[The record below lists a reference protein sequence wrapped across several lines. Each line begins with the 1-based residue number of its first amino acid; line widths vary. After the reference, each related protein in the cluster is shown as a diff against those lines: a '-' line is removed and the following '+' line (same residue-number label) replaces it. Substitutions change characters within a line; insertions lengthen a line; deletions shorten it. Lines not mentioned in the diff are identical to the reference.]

1 MMIACMAMS
10 SAFGAVTWYL
20 NESFETG
27 QIPQDWTQ
35 EVLSSNVAYWT
46 VEDTATVPA
55 GAKYPATG
63 FSSQYY
69 VALRNLTGM
78 DKHYVTRLI
87 TPPID
92 FVSSGAY
99 LPILTFAHA
108 QPGIAGDFD
117 TLRVSYRPN
126 ANTPWVPI
134 VEYSSRIDL
143 WRTDTLDLPGY
154 FSATEY
160 QLAFE
165 IIENMGRGVVLDDIR
180 IKNTSFCTPAS
191 DLTVTIPGST
201 GVRLTWVGDLETDQF
216 EVVVSEQPITDWDN
230 YTAVYHGYSGEFF
243 ADVEGLS
250 PVTFYY
256 AYVRAHCIDS
266 EQDWTDWAS
275 VTFETIM
282 GAELPYTENFGSNL
296 PTLWTRGTSF
306 SDARPSFSAGNTTSV
321 DSSYAMV
328 FSSISAG
335 NYAYAAMPEIPVA
348 LSNVEVGF
356 WGAAGTSVKT
366 PSSNYSGRLYLGVM
380 TNPNDVAT
388 FEVVDSVTLS
398 VAHKHEYFT
407 VPFQAYA
414 GRGRFI
420 AFMARDPE
428 QNTTFNVDKVTVRE
442 VPTFTPTHV
451 KVSKVTPDGFDI
463 KANLNGA
470 TSMNI
475 RVARAADYVHMN
487 AVMPSSF
494 LVSQNGI
501 SGNSYH
507 VNAQLGDSI
516 VAVYVQGVKN
526 GVAGDWSFPVIVRI
540 PARASLPLTY
550 NFNETDPTVSL
561 LSLDKEL
568 RSTSKATAAAGVYFT
583 PLEYAY
589 YYPALSKA
597 TTKPVYSGAHLQ
609 LRGNDRWFALPYIDN
624 LDNLGLSFRLAAAS
638 AGQSRVAV
646 GVMTDPYDLSTF
658 TQLAT
663 FDGGAAT
670 YVKCDVD
677 LSEYEGTGHYVAI
690 RAIAPATPQVSYGGS
705 VNHIDDLTVQEIVGC
720 RAPSRPKVTV
730 TAFSATITWKAN
742 NMTSWKAVL
751 YDAAGTTALDSM
763 VVNSPSAT
771 FTNLQPETSYKYHL
785 TTICSGETVPM
796 EDKFAFTTP
805 MAMPLVETFDEL
817 TQSFIIPTGW
827 SNTEGTT
834 TSLGY
839 RWMYYAN
846 GYEGAC
852 VRFDSESNAA
862 GNTNYLALPAVYL
875 TRAAV
880 LKFWWKNAQGG
891 PAKVLISTDGGET
904 RVKLDSLRQ
913 SEEWV
918 DYEIDLSTYTGQ
930 TVNFYF
936 MSTSNAN
943 QAYHY
948 LDEVKIVDKPT
959 CLHPQNLVISEIKGN
974 SVRASWTA
982 GGDETQWQYV
992 AVPQGQALDWA
1003 NGVIVDS
1010 TNVLIS
1016 GLDALTTYE
1025 LYVRGYC
1032 SASDQSEAI
1041 KKTFTTACGIVAI
1054 PFEET
1059 FTGLS
1064 SSNPIP
1070 ECWDNSMGS
1079 MTSDSYKW
1087 STYSSGYQGAC
1098 LRFNSYNATNG
1109 QTNYLRSPDF
1119 NITSACKLSFM
1130 WKNPAGGAG
1139 EVFIAQAGDT
1149 ANLVSVLSSGLT
1161 GVSTWKEVTIDL
1173 TQYVGQTIN
1182 IYFKGTSNYGYND
1195 AYLYLDNVKII
1206 LIDVNCRGVSSIRA
1220 NAASASTAN
1229 VQWIAGGAQVVDI
1242 EVADSANFGGAT
1254 VYPAVS
1260 SNPFVLNGLTENS
1273 TYYVRVRQTCDS
1285 LGEWIE
1291 DSFKTLCF
1299 PKDVDDLGLVTFNG
1313 GASDIDCWSI
1323 GYTDPGTTSSPT
1335 KPTVASSTGLGRYLS
1350 FSKRATS
1357 KTSSDT
1363 TYYSDGLYAMLP
1375 ELTIDSVN
1383 HYEITFNAFKTT
1395 STSGDLGRIEVG
1407 VITDPADFAT
1417 FTAVQTLTLDYAADS
1432 TEEKSYTVN
1441 FVNYVGDYNDD
1452 YGKYIMFRTQAGD
1465 SSLNVGIDNVEIAPL
1480 SACPR
1485 IVEGVISNV
1494 QESSV
1499 TYSWE
1504 GNGATSYSVVV
1515 LPEIGNPNEAF
1526 GAVFT
1531 GETTADSI
1539 VVTGLTPAT
1548 YYYAYVR
1555 ANCDGSEGRWSAFTR
1570 FHSGCGL
1577 MTLPYNEGFE
1587 LYSGGKYNDNIPSPL
1602 CWDSYSTSGYVPHV
1616 IESGSYKYVHSGQKA
1631 LTFYGSGDNY
1641 AIMPEFEDPLNTMEL
1656 RFWYQCESS
1665 TNGTL
1670 TVGYITAGIDSIAK
1684 AFVPLV
1690 TYQPTMTSTECVL
1703 DLDSLPD
1710 DAYRLVFKWTY
1721 SSQYSC
1727 CIDDISLTSTQ
1738 GCFPLS
1744 SIKRSKVNRK
1754 GFTVTMIPMSGREP
1768 AGYDLVCST
1777 VPLGEEALDTVAK
1790 IAVDSTGVYT
1800 FTTLVRETTYYVY
1813 ARANCGDDEVSP
1825 WMSMSVRTTGLNSCD
1840 NQVEIGS
1847 EESTST
1853 GLPDN
1858 TYYKYS
1864 LSQQIY
1870 TPEELEQVG
1879 NIASVA
1885 LYNSGPTRVRTI
1897 NVYLKHVTK
1906 NVFASTSDWVSYSA
1920 ADRVYSGEFT
1930 FSADAWNAITFNQM
1944 FDYNGIDNI
1953 VLIIEDLTGSY
1964 ETTSVSHGVFTTA
1977 AGNQALYK
1985 YQDDGAISIATM
1997 SGTLSPKKNH
2007 AIFSFCYNLVA
2018 CPAVTDIT
2026 TTLKGDGTSEA
2037 LISWTAS
2044 QGDYVSGYDVL
2055 VSSVLLPDSAE
2066 IVPNYTNIQA
2076 DSLLVQNLQADSTYY
2091 IYVRANCMADG
2102 HDDGMSEWASA
2113 TFTMLGTCPA
2123 VANLQSELVASNAIS
2138 VSWNPAYVGQPETFI
2153 YVLSTTTL
2161 NDAALEA
2168 ATPVAVNDTTAVLL
2182 NELAYAQRYYI
2193 YVASVCGES
2202 HSVWTMTSI
2211 TTEAMCAQALSLTA
2225 EAVYHNR
2232 VRLHWTPSAFST
2244 AQRWEVG
2251 VMENENVVTTV
2262 ADTTALLIGLA
2273 PSTEYVAYVRAICAD
2288 SEGSELTTLPFTTA
2302 PQPAACVTVGTG
2314 SNSGYTVPF
2323 NNWYHYAWTQTIY
2336 QASDIGQS
2344 GEIKSITFDCTAG
2357 SSLSDNVVIY
2367 LAHTSMSTVT
2377 SSSWVPQA
2385 DLVQVYANP
2394 NFSHPTAAGPLTIM
2408 LTTPFVYNGVD
2419 NLAVV
2424 VSSKKSSYSYSLN
2437 YAYTT
2442 DAGNV
2447 TLYTQSDN
2455 DSSDGDYPTST
2466 GTTSASRANIQFCF
2480 DESDCASVT
2489 NLQVNDITT
2498 TSATVSWEP
2507 MGQETSWSV
2516 YLSGVEL
2523 TDMSGVQM
2531 QRTSS
2536 FTQALSGL
2544 EPDGDYWY
2552 YVQPVCG
2559 GQWRSIHFIT
2569 TAICMAPTGAEA
2581 DLVESTSAVLSWV
2594 DEPGEAAGYM
2604 VAVGEADTFDIADAG
2619 TYQLF
2624 NVPAGRTT
2632 LTVPNLTPETSYA
2645 FAVKVVCDGSLTSRF
2660 SEAGTFT
2667 TDCAENAVPWM
2678 EDFEGDV
2685 SCWRIAN
2692 LQSTSSTYWPTLTTS
2707 SSEVYQG
2714 STALKMYA
2722 YRSSYTAADSAM
2734 VILPPVSLD
2743 TLTLQ
2748 ELGIRFYARTSS
2760 SSYSNY
2766 YDHLQVGVLDGLDLR
2781 SFTLVEDLQLTTT
2794 YDRYDVS
2801 FEDYAGT
2808 GKRIAILAVVDPT
2821 ASTSSCY
2828 AYIDNIQVRKA
2839 SSCRSPKTL
2848 AVQAV
2853 DADSVTISWVGG
2865 EASQWQYVCGRMGFV
2880 PNWANAV
2887 TVTDETTTLHGL
2899 SANTSYDFYV
2909 RSVCSADEVS
2919 DSTSITF
2926 LTACGPTPLP
2936 WSETFE
2942 AYEGAGATQNGVTP
2956 NCWDVYSPDD
2966 DVLPHVITSGMDNAY
2981 IHGGMKALT
2990 FHGSSNDYAVL
3001 PQFTDTLNRLKI
3013 SFWYRAESATYGSMK
3028 LGYIMPNDV
3037 NMNTFQEI
3045 ASYSPNTTMQLYE
3058 ELLTALPDDAYRLVF
3073 YWTNSHSTW
3082 YSACIDDVTVERH
3095 NTNCMGISDLTVDA
3109 ASLSGVQL
3117 HWNYVGGSQNAQV
3130 QVASDARYANIVDS
3144 GTVVNA
3150 ASYYATGLQA
3160 STTYYA
3166 RVRQDCGDGD
3176 YSPWVETTVSTGYG
3190 LPFAPTFSS
3199 TSFPDGWTRSNTS
3212 ANQVFGG
3219 AQMVSTTG
3227 GWSLTSSYNTVI
3239 SATHF
3244 KGNIYG
3250 SSWNNW
3256 VVTPAIDLTP
3266 NVGEGIML
3274 TFEAALTDY
3283 NSTTAP
3289 DQNGVDDRF
3298 LVAVSI
3304 DGGETWNAAN
3314 VVEWN
3319 NNGTGDYVYNE
3330 VPVTGGEYTIN
3341 MSDYAGHVV
3350 KIGFYGESTTSNAD
3364 NDFHFG
3370 KINLHKVL
3378 PSTLY
3383 IDTVCSGES
3392 FYGNGFTI
3400 PADDMHV
3407 GLNAF
3412 STYKQGLTGEMEL
3425 TIQQVYLLPPAND
3438 TIRVELCEGE
3448 HYNDYG
3454 FDFTVTKSEVIRQRF
3469 LGGSVFGCDSMV
3481 YLYVTMLPTVYGEEY
3496 AGITEGESYTWH
3508 GQTFYQSTIA
3518 TDTTSSAVTGCD
3530 SITTLY
3536 LTLCPLVEK
3545 NYHAAFCR
3553 GTVYEDEFFSG
3564 LTAAGIYETVK
3575 ETEQGCQAH
3584 ARIILRELAPGQD
3597 YVDSVE
3603 VKDLPY
3609 VFEDDTI
3616 LLVTDQPGTR
3626 YHRQKDF
3633 GCGTVNVDVHVINRS
3648 ALDNVAAANLR
3659 IAPNPVAVGQ
3669 DITILTDLVV
3679 SSDYSCRVFDAVGK
3693 LVYETDMPSKTI
3705 PGLPT
3710 AGLYT
3715 VRISSGNTLYQ
3726 GKLIVK

>member
-55 GAKYPATG
+55 SAKYPATG

-250 PVTFYY
+250 SATFYY

-266 EQDWTDWAS
+266 EQDWTDWTS
-275 VTFETIM
+275 VTFETII
-282 GAELPYTENFGSNL
+282 GAELPYTENFGPNL
-296 PTLWTRGTSF
+296 PALWTRGTSF

-328 FSSISAG
+328 FSSINAG

-475 RVARAADYVHMN
+475 RVARATDYVHMN

-540 PARASLPLTY
+540 PARASLPLVY
-550 NFNETDPTVSL
+550 NFNDNDPTVSL
-561 LSLDKEL
+561 VSLEKEL
-568 RSTSKATAAAGVYFT
+568 RSTSASKAAAGVYFT

-771 FTNLQPETSYKYHL
+771 FTNLQPETTYKYHL

-846 GYEGAC
+846 GYEGHC
-852 VRFDSESNAA
+852 VRFNSESNAA

-930 TVNFYF
+930 TVNIYF
-936 MSTSNAN
+936 LATSNAN
-943 QAYHY
+943 QSYHY
-948 LDEVKIVDKPT
+948 LDEVKVVDMPT
-959 CLHPQNLVISEIKGN
+959 CLHPQNLVISDIEGN
-974 SVRASWTA
+974 SARASWSA
-982 GGDETQWQYV
+982 GSNETQWQYV

-1003 NGVIVDS
+1003 NGVVVDS
-1010 TNVLIS
+1010 TKALIS

-1070 ECWDNSMGS
+1070 VCWDNSKGT

-1087 STYSSGYQGAC
+1087 STYGSGYQGAC
-1098 LRFNSYNATNG
+1098 LRFNSYSATNG

-1149 ANLVSVLSSGLT
+1149 ANLVSVISSGLT

-1182 IYFKGTSNYGYND
+1182 IYFKGTSNYGSGD
-1195 AYLYLDNVKII
+1195 AYLYLDNVKIV

-1220 NAASASTAN
+1220 NAASATTAN
-1229 VQWIAGGAQVVDI
+1229 VQWIAGGTQEVDI
-1242 EVADSANFGGAT
+1242 EVSDSVNYGGAT
-1254 VYPAVS
+1254 VYSAVS
-1260 SNPFVLNGLTENS
+1260 SNPFIVNGLTENT

-1285 LGEWIE
+1285 LGDWVE

-1375 ELTIDSVN
+1375 ELAIDSVN

-1465 SSLNVGIDNVEIAPL
+1465 SSLNVGIDNIEVTPL
-1480 SACPR
+1480 SNCPR
-1485 IVEGVISNV
+1485 IVEGVITNIE
-1494 QESSV
+1494 ESSV
-1499 TYSWE
+1499 TYKWE
-1504 GNGATSYSVVV
+1504 ANGADSYSVVI
-1515 LPEIGNPNEAF
+1515 LPEIGNPNEA
-1526 GAVFT
+1526 VNVVYT
-1531 GETTADSI
+1531 GEVTADSI
-1539 VVTGLTPAT
+1539 VITDLSPAT

-1555 ANCDGSEGRWSAFTR
+1555 ANCEGAEGRWSAFSR
-1570 FHSGCGL
+1570 FHTACGVKKAPF
-1577 MTLPYNEGFE
+1577 TENFNGAF
-1587 LYSGGKYNDNIPSPL
+1587 NDIPL
-1602 CWDSYSTSGYVPHV
+1602 CWDNTQGKTTTLSYRWTKFTSDGVT
-1616 IESGSYKYVHSGQKA
+1616 GNCLRFNSYNNSKGNDNFLATPSVELDQPTI
-1631 LTFYGSGDNY
+1631 LTFMWKNPAGGGAQVYLEIDGDSTLILLMDS
-1641 AIMPEFEDPLNTMEL
+1641 AAMMGISEWTEKEIDLTP
-1656 RFWYQCESS
+1656 YQGE
-1665 TNGTL
+1665 
-1670 TVGYITAGIDSIAK
+1670 TVRILFYSMSNWGY
-1684 AFVPLV
+1684 
-1690 TYQPTMTSTECVL
+1690 
-1703 DLDSLPD
+1703 D
-1710 DAYRLVFKWTY
+1710 DAYHYLDDVEFLPTM
-1721 SSQYSC
+1721 SC
-1727 CIDDISLTSTQ
+1727 Y
-1738 GCFPLS
+1738 PLNGMT
-1744 SIKRSKVNRK
+1744 INNVNRK
-1754 GFTVTMIPMSGREP
+1754 GFTVTLNAKRGHEAPQ
-1768 AGYDLVCST
+1768 YDLVCST
-1777 VPLGEEALDTVAK
+1777 APLTEDALDTVAK
-1790 IAVDSTGVYT
+1790 ITVDSTGVYT
-1800 FTTLVRETTYYVY
+1800 FSDRIRETQYYLY
-1813 ARANCGDDEVSP
+1813 ARANCGDGDVSTWVSGAAKTKGLVGGEMVIVADGTTSNSYFPVYGTYADTEGTMSQSIYPASMLTNLVGESITSLHWFAKGSNSSWADAVVQVKMGITQVSSFTGAFLPTAAMTTIYTGTLDISAEDGLTIDLATPFEYTGGNLAISFEVISA
-1825 WMSMSVRTTGLNSCD
+1825 
-1840 NQVEIGS
+1840 
-1847 EESTST
+1847 
-1853 GLPDN
+1853 
-1858 TYYKYS
+1858 S
-1864 LSQQIY
+1864 LSY
-1870 TPEELEQVG
+1870 G
-1879 NIASVA
+1879 SVSFDGVN
-1885 LYNSGPTRVRTI
+1885 LSNTI
-1897 NVYLKHVTK
+1897 SRY
-1906 NVFASTSDWVSYSA
+1906 SY
-1920 ADRVYSGEFT
+1920 DTYSGEVSNNST
-1930 FSADAWNAITFNQM
+1930 FLPKLGLTYIFN
-1944 FDYNGIDNI
+1944 
-1953 VLIIEDLTGSY
+1953 LE
-1964 ETTSVSHGVFTTA
+1964 
-1977 AGNQALYK
+1977 
-1985 YQDDGAISIATM
+1985 
-1997 SGTLSPKKNH
+1997 
-2007 AIFSFCYNLVA
+2007 A
-2018 CPAVTDIT
+2018 CPEVTNISSK
-2026 TTLKGDGTSEA
+2026 LLGNGTSEA
-2037 LISWTAS
+2037 LITWDAS
-2044 QGDYVSGYDVL
+2044 QGDYVSGYDVF
-2055 VSSVLLPDSAE
+2055 VSGVELPDSAE
-2066 IVPNYTNIQA
+2066 IVPTYTNIQS
-2076 DSLLVQNLQADSTYY
+2076 DSLVVNGLEADSTYY
-2091 IYVRANCMADG
+2091 IYIRANCMADG
-2102 HDDGMSEWASA
+2102 HDDGISTWASYS
-2113 TFTMLGTCPA
+2113 FTTLAGCPA
-2123 VANLQSELVASNAIS
+2123 VVGLQSELKSTNVAS
-2138 VSWNPAYVGQPETFI
+2138 VSWGTAYASQEESFV
-2153 YVLSTTTL
+2153 YVLSTDTL
-2161 NDAALEA
+2161 SDAALDA
-2168 ATPVAVNDTTAVLL
+2168 AAKVTVSDTTGLL
-2182 NELAYAQRYYI
+2182 LTDLAYDQTYYL
-2193 YVASVCGES
+2193 YVASACAEA
-2202 HSVWTMTSI
+2202 HSLWSMTSF
-2211 TTEAMCAQALSLTA
+2211 TTEPMCTPALNLHT

-2232 VRLHWTPSAFST
+2232 VRLSWSKTPYSSAL
-2244 AQRWEVG
+2244 RWEVG
-2251 VMENENVVTTV
+2251 LMGSSTHTVYVT
-2262 ADTTALLIGLA
+2262 DTTALLTGLEGQ
-2273 PSTEYVAYVRAICAD
+2273 TNYVAYVHAICTDEATSAD
-2288 SEGSELTTLPFTTA
+2288 ATVPFTTLA
-2302 PQPAACVTVGTG
+2302 VPVGGCKTIGTHTG
-2314 SNSGYTVPF
+2314 DGYNLPF
-2323 NNWYHYAWTQTIY
+2323 DNYWKNAWVQTIY
-2336 QASDIGQS
+2336 KASVVANS
-2344 GEIKSITFDCTAG
+2344 GVIESIAFLCTAVDG
-2357 SSLSDNVVIY
+2357 SGVVDSLRIY
-2367 LAHTSMSTVT
+2367 MGHTSMDSVAST
-2377 SSSWVPQA
+2377 SSWVPA
-2385 DLVQVYANP
+2385 SDLTQVYSSSA
-2394 NFSHPTAAGPLTIM
+2394 FVHPTTTGWYTIN
-2408 LTTPFVYNGVD
+2408 LDRPFLYNGID

-2424 VSSKKSSYSYSLN
+2424 VSSMRPAYSSSQKYALTQDANTVSLYRGSDS
-2437 YAYTT
+2437 YAYYA
-2442 DAGNV
+2442 DQPGAGA
-2447 TLYTQSDN
+2447 
-2455 DSSDGDYPTST
+2455 T
-2466 GTTSASRANIQFCF
+2466 GTMSKNRADIQLCFQDPECPGVINIQ
-2480 DESDCASVT
+2480 AK
-2489 NLQVNDITT
+2489 NITT
-2498 TSATVSWEP
+2498 TEAMVVWEP
-2507 MGQETSWSV
+2507 TGAEDEWKTI
-2516 YLSGVEL
+2516 LSTTMIEDFTGYTPNNV
-2523 TDMSGVQM
+2523 
-2531 QRTSS
+2531 SS
-2536 FTQALSGL
+2536 FTLPLNGL
-2544 EPDGDYWY
+2544 TPDTDYWL
-2552 YVQPVCG
+2552 YVQPKCG
-2559 GQWRSIHFIT
+2559 GQWNFVHFIT
-2569 TAICMAPTGAEA
+2569 KAICTSPVGLSVDSITP
-2581 DLVESTSAVLSWV
+2581 TSAVLSWE
-2594 DEPGEAAGYM
+2594 DEYSVGENYM
-2604 VAVGEADTFDIADAG
+2604 VIYGPAASFSIEDSVYQTAIANG
-2619 TYQLF
+2619 
-2624 NVPAGRTT
+2624 VTT
-2632 LTVPNLTPETSYA
+2632 IKLENLSSSTNYS
-2645 FAVKVVCDGSLTSRF
+2645 FAVRSLCAGSLNSRF
-2660 SEAGTFT
+2660 SDVVNFFT
-2667 TDCAENAVPWM
+2667 ECGVAAIPFY
-2678 EDFEGDV
+2678 EDFNSLTTGIPACWANTEGSMSSTYRWSYYATGYEGAGLRLNSFSATSGTTNFLALPPIALTVDANLTFMWKNPTGGVGEVLV
-2685 SCWRIAN
+2685 STDGGTTKTSLFSN
-2692 LQSTSSTYWPTLTTS
+2692 LQSVATWTPYEIDLSAYTGQTVIIYFKGTSNY
-2707 SSEVYQG
+2707 G
-2714 STALKMYA
+2714 SGDAYLYLDNVRVDEQPACSRPRIVNIYTGTNDATVVVASKAASLQIQYAIGRHGVALDSMTVVTAP
-2722 YRSSYTAADSAM
+2722 ADSF
-2734 VILPPVSLD
+2734 VISGLNPNTPYDLYVRSLCTDNDTSAWADESFYTECVAFSLPFSETFDFITEGIPMCWDNSESTMTNESHKWNKYATGYDGACVRLNSYSAASGQYNILATPSIVISDDATLSFWWKNAKGGAAQVLISTDGGQTTTVLLD
-2743 TLTLQ
+2743 TLT
-2748 ELGIRFYARTSS
+2748 GISS
-2760 SSYSNY
+2760 WTKKEVFMTPYVGDTVIIYFKGTSNY
-2766 YDHLQVGVLDGLDLR
+2766 G
-2781 SFTLVEDLQLTTT
+2781 
-2794 YDRYDVS
+2794 
-2801 FEDYAGT
+2801 
-2808 GKRIAILAVVDPT
+2808 
-2821 ASTSSCY
+2821 
-2828 AYIDNIQVRKA
+2828 N
-2839 SSCRSPKTL
+2839 
-2848 AVQAV
+2848 
-2853 DADSVTISWVGG
+2853 
-2865 EASQWQYVCGRMGFV
+2865 
-2880 PNWANAV
+2880 
-2887 TVTDETTTLHGL
+2887 
-2899 SANTSYDFYV
+2899 
-2909 RSVCSADEVS
+2909 
-2919 DSTSITF
+2919 
-2926 LTACGPTPLP
+2926 
-2936 WSETFE
+2936 
-2942 AYEGAGATQNGVTP
+2942 
-2956 NCWDVYSPDD
+2956 
-2966 DVLPHVITSGMDNAY
+2966 
-2981 IHGGMKALT
+2981 
-2990 FHGSSNDYAVL
+2990 
-3001 PQFTDTLNRLKI
+3001 
-3013 SFWYRAESATYGSMK
+3013 
-3028 LGYIMPNDV
+3028 
-3037 NMNTFQEI
+3037 
-3045 ASYSPNTTMQLYE
+3045 
-3058 ELLTALPDDAYRLVF
+3058 DDAYLYLDEV
-3073 YWTNSHSTW
+3073 NIST
-3082 YSACIDDVTVERH
+3082 YDA
-3095 NTNCMGISDLTVDA
+3095 NCQGISDLT
-3109 ASLSGVQL
+3109 ASNVTLSGAQL
-3117 HWNYVGGSQNAQV
+3117 DWNYVAGYTNAEV
-3130 QVASDARYANIVDS
+3130 QVATDINFTLLTDS
-3144 GTVVNA
+3144 AVVTGV
-3150 ASYYATGLQA
+3150 STYFVSGLQA
-3160 STTYYA
+3160 STTYYI
-3166 RVRQDCGDGD
+3166 RVRQVCDNDNF
-3176 YSPWVETTVSTGYG
+3176 SAWSRPISFLTGIG

-3244 KGNIYG
+3244 KGNIFG

-3370 KINLHKVL
+3370 KINLHKV
-3378 PSTLY
+3378 PSITY
-3383 IDTVCSGES
+3383 TDTVCSGEL
-3392 FYGNGFTI
+3392 FVGNGFTI
-3400 PADDMHV
+3400 SADDMHV

-3412 STYKQGLTGEMEL
+3412 SRYEQGTSGEMEL
-3425 TIQQVYLLPPAND
+3425 TIQQVYMLPPAND

-3469 LGGSVFGCDSMV
+3469 LGGSIFGCDSMV

-3508 GQTFYQSTIA
+3508 GKTFYQSTIA

-3564 LTAAGIYETVK
+3564 LTDAGIFETVK

-3669 DITILTDLVV
+3669 DITILTDLVAT
-3679 SSDYSCRVFDAVGK
+3679 SDYSCRVFDAVGK